1 MCSRTDDSA
10 LLRGP
15 LANAHDRNR
24 AGLGPEADVDDL
36 AGRRRLACRIRSPCR
51 LADEGVGR
59 PDGIYHR
66 VVPCAHDALVTDQ
79 MAAQTSRQAIRDV
92 VHAERSAVPTNKS

>member
-1 MCSRTDDSA
+1 
-10 LLRGP
+10 
-15 LANAHDRNR
+15 
-24 AGLGPEADVDDL
+24 
-36 AGRRRLACRIRSPCR
+36 
-51 LADEGVGR
+51 VGR

-92 VHAERSAVPTNKS
+92 VHAERSAVPLNKS